1 MHRYELSDRQW
12 ARIAPLFP
20 RTPHHRRGGRPC
32 ENYRLY
38 VNGILWI
45 LHTGAPWRDL
55 PERYG
60 AWETVFYHFNRWRE
74 DGTWNR
80 LATSLLDQ
88 LDDQGLLDHD
98 LWCIDGSVIRAS
110 RAAAGAKKKD
120 AATEA
125 VGRAERCATARA
137 AGPCARSFAGRLR
150 DQDPSRV

>member
-1 MHRYELSDRQW
+1 MRRYELSDRQW
-12 ARIAPLFP
+12 ARIAPLFS
-20 RTPHHRRGGRPC
+20 RRARAHSPGRPPTDH
-32 ENYRLY
+32 RAL

-60 AWETVFYHFNRWRE
+60 AWETVFYHFNRRRE

-80 LATSLLDQ
+80 VATSLLDQ
-88 LDDQGLLDHD
+88 LDDQGLIDHD

-120 AATEA
+120 AATQA
-125 VGRAERCATARA
+125 VGREERGATARA
-137 AGPCARSFAGRLR
+137 AGPCARSLAGRLR
-150 DQDPSRV
+150 